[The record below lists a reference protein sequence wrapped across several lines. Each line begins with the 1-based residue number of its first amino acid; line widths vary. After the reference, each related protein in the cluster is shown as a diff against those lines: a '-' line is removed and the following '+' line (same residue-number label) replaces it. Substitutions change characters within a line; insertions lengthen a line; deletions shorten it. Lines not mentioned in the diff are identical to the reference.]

1 MIYFCI
7 YWVVARLVLDGL
19 RHHAMGQLRKCETPV
34 TVLKK
39 KYRGISTAMAS
50 GTDGLKDADM
60 KHTVEE
66 DLVSLQQKEKVDVR
80 LATLSEN
87 IDVCN
92 AVLDDLK
99 NKSLQD
105 VYLKPLKETE
115 EPHPEMSP

>member
-1 MIYFCI
+1 
-7 YWVVARLVLDGL
+7 
-19 RHHAMGQLRKCETPV
+19 
-34 TVLKK
+34 
-39 KYRGISTAMAS
+39 MAS

-66 DLVSLQQKEKVDVR
+66 DLVFLQQKEKVYVR

-99 NKSLQD
+99 SLKDILVNKSLQD
-105 VYLKPLKETE
+105 VYLKPQKETE
-115 EPHPEMSP
+115 EPYPEMSP